1 MRVVLGFLGLLVL
14 SFGPF
19 TLWAEGQGAPDAS
32 RYPFRV
38 AHQGNTLSVVERYQV
53 HFHDSASLLGG
64 ARDRPSSNPYLAILI
79 RDHPRQ
85 LIQYITAVTPEGT
98 LVVARQVKDWDFG
111 SQRFEFSEIVIDRA
125 YPPLEGRPEWTWFV
139 SILVSRECLA
149 SFELKADQA
158 RAPVRTLRIKPVN
171 ACAAP

>member
-1 MRVVLGFLGLLVL
+1 MRVILGFLGFLVL
-14 SFGPF
+14 LLGPLAF
-19 TLWAEGQGAPDAS
+19 WAEGQRAPDAS

-38 AHQGNTLSVVERYQV
+38 AHQGNSLTVVERYPV
-53 HFHDSASLLGG
+53 HFHDSASLLEG
-64 ARDRPSSNPYLAILI
+64 ARDRPSSNPYLAVLI

-85 LIQYITAVTPEGT
+85 LIQYITAVTLEGT

-139 SILVSRECLA
+139 SIPVSRECLA
-149 SFELKADQA
+149 SFELTADQA
-158 RAPVRTLRIKPVN
+158 RAPVRALRVKPVST
-171 ACAAP
+171 CAAP